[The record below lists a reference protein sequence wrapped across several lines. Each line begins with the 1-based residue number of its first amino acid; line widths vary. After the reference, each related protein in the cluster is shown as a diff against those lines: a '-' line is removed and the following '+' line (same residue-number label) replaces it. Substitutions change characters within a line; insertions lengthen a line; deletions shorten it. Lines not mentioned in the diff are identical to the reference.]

1 MTTSSKDLAM
11 DANHAPGLLTAA
23 RERRGRLY
31 SNNNCA
37 NISIN
42 QIVYED
48 GNYKI
53 TKTFEHFLA
62 GKVQF
67 IGAWTRYLNSDLSV
81 CYLCNV
87 FEYIYVYACVMN
99 NLVSKCYCV

>member
-1 MTTSSKDLAM
+1 MTTSSKELAM
-11 DANHAPGLLTAA
+11 DANHAPGLLTVA

-31 SNNNCA
+31 SNNKCA

-48 GNYKI
+48 GNYKN
-53 TKTFEHFLA
+53 TKTFEQFL
-62 GKVQF
+62 
-67 IGAWTRYLNSDLSV
+67 GAWTRYLNSDLSV